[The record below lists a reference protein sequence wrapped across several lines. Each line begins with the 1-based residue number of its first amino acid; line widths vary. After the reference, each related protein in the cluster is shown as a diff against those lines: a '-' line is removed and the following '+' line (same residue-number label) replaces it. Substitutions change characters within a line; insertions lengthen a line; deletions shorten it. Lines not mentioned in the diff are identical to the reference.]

1 MLNFIFKAQQQRPVE
16 EKSKNQWNINAT
28 EFVPT
33 QVRKQSAPKVQTMEE
48 ALDEVNKG
56 LLIKY
61 KFIKIS

>member
-28 EFVPT
+28 EFIPT

-56 LLIKY
+56 K
-61 KFIKIS
+61 